1 MNACTREHLN
11 TLKQPISH
19 TEENYLKAIFKLS
32 EMNRNNVTTN
42 AISEKLKT
50 TAASVTD
57 MLKKL
62 SGKKLLHYEK
72 YYGVSLTEKG
82 KKLAKDLIRKH
93 RLWETFLVEK
103 LNFSWDEVDELAEQ
117 LEHINSE
124 ILTDRIDDFL
134 GFPKF
139 DPHGD
144 PIPDKDGNIAY
155 HEDVTLDKM
164 KKGDE
169 GIIAGVIDHST
180 QFLQY
185 LGKIQLVINTKIR
198 VKDDEDYDQSKII
211 LINDKKELIL
221 SQKVASNLLVRK
233 TK

>member
-1 MNACTREHLN
+1 M
-11 TLKQPISH
+11 KQQISH

-32 EMNRNNVTTN
+32 EMQKENVTTN
-42 AISEKLKT
+42 AISEKLLT

-62 SGKKLLHYEK
+62 AGKKLIHYEK
-72 YYGVSLTEKG
+72 YYGVSLTDKG

-93 RLWETFLVEK
+93 RLWETFLVDTLK
-103 LNFSWDEVDELAEQ
+103 FAWDEVDELAEE

-124 ILTDRIDDFL
+124 ILTDRIDNFL
-134 GFPKF
+134 GYPKF

-164 KKGDE
+164 RKGDV
-169 GIIAGVIDHST
+169 GIIAAVIDHST

-185 LGKIQLVINTKIR
+185 LHKIDLVIHTKIK
-198 VKDDEDYDQSKII
+198 VKDDEEYDQSKII
-211 LINDKKELIL
+211 VINNKTELVV
-221 SQKVASNLLVRK
+221 SHKVASNLLVRK
-233 TK
+233 VK

>member
-1 MNACTREHLN
+1 MKST
-11 TLKQPISH
+11 ISH

-32 EMNRNNVTTN
+32 EMQKENVSTN
-42 AISEKLKT
+42 AISEKLAT

-62 SGKKLLHYEK
+62 SGKKLIHYEK
-72 YYGVSLTEKG
+72 YYGVSLTDKG

-93 RLWETFLVEK
+93 RLWETFLVDTLK
-103 LNFSWDEVDELAEQ
+103 FSWDEVDELAEQ

-124 ILTDRIDDFL
+124 ILTDRIDNFL
-134 GFPKF
+134 GNPKF

-164 KKGDE
+164 QKGDV
-169 GIIAGVIDHST
+169 GIIAAVIDHSA

-185 LGKIQLVINTKIR
+185 LNKIDLVIHTKIKI
-198 VKDDEDYDQSKII
+198 KDDEDYDQSKII
-211 LINDKKELIL
+211 IINNKKELVV
-221 SQKVASNLLVRK
+221 SQKVAANLLVRK
-233 TK
+233 IT